1 MFFVEDPRWRDALVA
16 GGGSDGVAALQAE
29 ISRVKEDMKKKA
41 DSITYDSK
49 TRKVQLKS
57 GDDLIGSTITVPSD
71 DYADQIPA
79 GDGEEWSDM
88 DESGTKDNGEEW
100 SDM

>member
-29 ISRVKEDMKKKA
+29 IGRVKEDLKKKA
-41 DSITYDSK
+41 DGIAYDSK

-57 GDDLIGSTITVPSD
+57 GDELIGATITVPSD
-71 DYADQIPA
+71 DYADQIPS
-79 GDGEEWSDM
+79 DGSEEWSDM
-88 DESGTKDNGEEW
+88 DTSGSTGDGEKW

>member
-29 ISRVKEDMKKKA
+29 IGRVKEDMKKKA
-41 DSITYDSK
+41 DGITYDDK

-57 GDDLIGSTITVPSD
+57 GDTLIGAAITVPSD
-71 DYADQIPA
+71 NYADQISSGGSEEWSGMDTSGST
-79 GDGEEWSDM
+79 GDGEKWSDM
-88 DESGTKDNGEEW
+88 
-100 SDM
+100 

>member
-29 ISRVKEDMKKKA
+29 IGRVKEDLKKKA
-41 DSITYDSK
+41 DGIAYDSK

-57 GDDLIGSTITVPSD
+57 GDDLIGTTITVPSD
-71 DYADQIPA
+71 DYADQISS
-79 GDGEEWSDM
+79 GGSEEWSDM
-88 DESGTKDNGEEW
+88 DASGSTDEGEKW

>member
-41 DSITYDSK
+41 DGITYDSK

-57 GDDLIGSTITVPSD
+57 GDNLIGTTITVPSD
-71 DYADQIPA
+71 DYADQISA

-88 DESGTKDNGEEW
+88 DTSGSTDEGEEW

>member
-29 ISRVKEDMKKKA
+29 IGRVKEDLKKM
-41 DSITYDSK
+41 
-49 TRKVQLKS
+49 
-57 GDDLIGSTITVPSD
+57 
-71 DYADQIPA
+71 ADQMSS
-79 GDGEEWSDM
+79 GGSEEWSGM
-88 DESGTKDNGEEW
+88 DTSGSTGNGEKW